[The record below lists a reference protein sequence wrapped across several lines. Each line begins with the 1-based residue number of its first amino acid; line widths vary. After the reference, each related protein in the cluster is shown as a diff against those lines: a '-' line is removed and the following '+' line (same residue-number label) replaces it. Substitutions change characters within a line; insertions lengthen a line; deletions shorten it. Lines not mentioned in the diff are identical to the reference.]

1 MSARVFIDGGAGT
14 TGLEIAARLAS
25 RNDITLLT
33 IDDAHRKDAAA
44 RRDAMA
50 ASDVTILC
58 LPDDAA
64 REAVTLADGLDT
76 RIIDASSAHR
86 TLPDWTYGF
95 AEWRAEQRDA
105 IARASRLSNPGC
117 YATGFIAL
125 VSPLVAA
132 GLIPADLPLYCHA
145 VSGYSGGGKALISR
159 MEQDE
164 PDIAWRGYALG
175 LAHKHLAEMQA
186 HSAIRHAPHFS
197 PQVVPAF
204 RGMAVHVPLHRAADP
219 RIADG
224 GAMLAAL
231 SAHYAGSPIVR
242 VAEHLLEELLLRRAA
257 QPNDAM
263 TLYVAH
269 STDGQLVQLVAML
282 DNLGKGA
289 GGACVQNL
297 NIMCGLPETA
307 GLML

>member
-14 TGLEIAARLAS
+14 TGLEIAARLAD
-25 RNDITLLT
+25 RDDIALVT
-33 IDDAHRKDAAA
+33 IDPAARKDAHA

-64 REAVTLADGLDT
+64 REAVALAEGLDT

-86 TLPDWTYGF
+86 TAPGWTYGF
-95 AEWRAEQRDA
+95 AEWRAGQRDA
-105 IARASRLSNPGC
+105 IAAAKRVSNPGC

-145 VSGYSGGGKALISR
+145 VSGYSGGGKALIAR

-175 LAHKHLAEMQA
+175 LAHKHLGEMQA
-186 HSAIRHAPHFS
+186 HSAIRHRPHFS

-219 RIADG
+219 RIGDA

-231 SAHYAGSPIVR
+231 RAHYGASPIVQ
-242 VAEHLLEELLLRRAA
+242 VVDPLPDELLLHRAEA
-257 QPNDAM
+257 PKDVM
-263 TLYVAH
+263 RLHVAH
-269 STDGQLVQLVAML
+269 SDDGQLVQLVAML

-307 GLML
+307 GLQI

>member
-25 RNDITLLT
+25 RSDITLIT
-33 IDDAHRKDAAA
+33 IDDAHRKDTAA

-64 REAVTLADGLDT
+64 REAVALADGLGT

-86 TLPDWTYGF
+86 TLPGWTYGF
-95 AEWRAEQRDA
+95 AEWRAGQRDA
-105 IARASRLSNPGC
+105 IATATRVSNPGC

-145 VSGYSGGGKALISR
+145 VSGYSGGGKALIGR

-164 PDIAWRGYALG
+164 PDIAWRGYAMG

-186 HSAIRHAPHFS
+186 HSAISHPPHFS
-197 PQVVPAF
+197 PQVIPAF

-231 SAHYAGSPIVR
+231 GAHYAGSPMVQ
-242 VAEHLLEELLLRRAA
+242 VAELLPEELLLRRAEA
-257 QPNDAM
+257 LSDAM
-263 TLYVAH
+263 RLYVAR
-269 STDGQLVQLVAML
+269 SEDGQLVQLVAML

-297 NIMCGLPETA
+297 NIMCGLPETV